1 MKSVT
6 GKINSVTP
14 VSVSRAAYIHSN
26 FVDADTGASQAV
38 TAYLRRATAAFNELV
53 QFHSKSHERRYE
65 KHKSDITE
73 AAGPTTCFANTVDDE
88 PTQRIAQSKP
98 AATAERNEQDS
109 NDNNNKKKKSKHKSV
124 VIEEEQ
130 CKGEGNVEVEEESVN
145 KKKKKKSRDEKN
157 EGLYVKGE
165 EAVNPDANLRDL
177 GRESDEQRKKKK
189 KDKSKTKENGEVD
202 GYREN
207 GGSIGNHEGTDDKRR
222 IKEEEKSELLK
233 VKEENR
239 KKRKSSE
246 AEEERRDDQSEER
259 PRKKRK

>member
-14 VSVSRAAYIHSN
+14 VSVTRAASILSN

-73 AAGPTTCFANTVDDE
+73 AAGPTTSFANTVDDE

-98 AATAERNEQDS
+98 PTTAERNEQDS
-109 NDNNNKKKKSKHKSV
+109 NDNNNKKKKKSKNKSV

-130 CKGEGNVEVEEESVN
+130 RKGEGNVEVEEESVN
-145 KKKKKKSRDEKN
+145 KKKKKKKKKSRDEKN

-165 EAVNPDANLRDL
+165 EAVNPDANLGDL
-177 GRESDEQRKKKK
+177 GRESDEQRKN
-189 KDKSKTKENGEVD
+189 KSKTKENGN
-202 GYREN
+202 REN
-207 GGSIGNHEGTDDKRR
+207 GGSIGNHEGTDDKRS
-222 IKEEEKSELLK
+222 IKKEEEKSELLK
-233 VKEENR
+233 VKDENR

-259 PRKKRK
+259 PRKKSK